1 MCGTMTETRRPEM
14 VRIEDLGEISLLNKA
29 INAAKFSGLPEN
41 DELACDP
48 TLAGLANRVYDE
60 MSKHQ
65 DKKVLDEAALEEL
78 RRIKTSQGWRGQW
91 RTAVMAARRDPLLR
105 DATPEERISM
115 AKCYLSPY
123 SCKEGEL
130 RAFLD
135 DVDGKTG
142 EHDLEKLFREN
153 SFTGA
158 RMIGCEYSFEKKF
171 SHLVFMLADR
181 RVCDIYLSAV
191 TAFALDYPDIGNSD
205 IPEMPL
211 LKKHTVSS
219 AKKHCIEAVLTGSSG
234 KITLKIE
241 AGSADYWI

>member
-1 MCGTMTETRRPEM
+1 MI
-14 VRIEDLGEISLLNKA
+14 RIEDLQEISLLNKA

-41 DELACDP
+41 DELAGDP

-91 RTAVMAARRDPLLR
+91 RTAVMAARRDLLLK
-105 DATPEERISM
+105 DASPEERISI
-115 AKCYLSPY
+115 AKCYLSPFT
-123 SCKEGEL
+123 CKEGEL

-153 SFTGA
+153 TFSGA
-158 RMIGCEYSFEKKF
+158 RLIGCEYSFEKKHA
-171 SHLVFMLADR
+171 HLVFMLTDR
-181 RVCDIYLSAV
+181 RVCDIYLSSV
-191 TAFALDYPDIGNSD
+191 TSFSFDYPDIKDSE
-205 IPEMPL
+205 IPEMPV
-211 LKKHTVSS
+211 LKKHSVSS
-219 AKKHCIEAVLTGSSG
+219 AKQNRIEAVFAGNSG
-234 KITLKIE
+234 KIKLSVE
-241 AGSADYWI
+241 ARNVDYWI

>member
-1 MCGTMTETRRPEM
+1 MI
-14 VRIEDLGEISLLNKA
+14 RIDDLQEISLLNKA

-91 RTAVMAARRDPLLR
+91 RTAVMAARRDFLLK
-105 DATPEERISM
+105 DASPEERLSI
-115 AKCYLSPY
+115 AKCYLSPFT
-123 SCKEGEL
+123 CKEGEL

-142 EHDLEKLFREN
+142 EHDLEKLFKEN
-153 SFTGA
+153 NFSGA
-158 RMIGCEYSFEKKF
+158 RLIGCEYSFQKKHA
-171 SHLVFMLADR
+171 HLVFMLADR
-181 RVCDIYLSAV
+181 RVCDIYLSSV
-191 TAFALDYPDIGNSD
+191 TSFSVEYPDNKD
-205 IPEMPL
+205 TRMPEMPV
-211 LKKHTVSS
+211 LKKHSVS
-219 AKKHCIEAVLTGSSG
+219 AGKLNRIEAVLAGNSG
-234 KITLKIE
+234 KIKLSAE
-241 AGSADYWI
+241 ARDVDYWI